1 VRKNTQWTHGKGKFV
16 APLLPSQLRGIT
28 GCLFR
33 EAVFDQAVGNE
44 VYLAIFEQAEC
55 ARDLARLRQFNLFC
69 KNGVVRTSHG
79 LVAFALFTIY
89 DGEEYNSAYELY
101 LNPYEGDTLKLL
113 SSAGLQSH
121 FKVVI
126 YDTVQNRLVQ
136 LLEFENVY
144 RFGEFSD
151 GLAEIAEREPCGD
164 FQRAQGELM
173 QRYSMDDLLKL

>member
-1 VRKNTQWTHGKGKFV
+1 MRKNTQWTHGKGEFV
-16 APLLPSQLRGIT
+16 APPLPPRFKETT
-28 GCLFR
+28 GCLFQ
-33 EAVFDQAVGNE
+33 EGVFDQAVGNE
-44 VYLAIFEQAEC
+44 VYLAIFERAEC

-79 LVAFALFTIY
+79 LVAFALFTVY

-113 SSAGLQSH
+113 SSASLQSH

-144 RFGEFSD
+144 RFDEFSE
-151 GLAEIAEREPCGD
+151 GLAEIAEHEPRGD
-164 FQRAQGELM
+164 FQQAQGELK
-173 QRYSMDDLLKL
+173 QRYSMDDLLRL